1 MHMTS
6 LVTSMELQ
14 GGLLLGFW
22 CPCLG
27 QFSLPSAWRK
37 ALTSVPAWTRVS
49 PCHPQGPGPPETRE
63 VASHPNPR
71 VMTGPRG
78 PGRLRALEL
87 ALPPGFQHR
96 GSEPTEGQPGPG
108 WRWLRA

>member
-49 PCHPQGPGPPETRE
+49 PCHPQGPGTARDPGGGIPPRP
-63 VASHPNPR
+63 S
-71 VMTGPRG
+71 
-78 PGRLRALEL
+78 
-87 ALPPGFQHR
+87 
-96 GSEPTEGQPGPG
+96 GS
-108 WRWLRA
+108 